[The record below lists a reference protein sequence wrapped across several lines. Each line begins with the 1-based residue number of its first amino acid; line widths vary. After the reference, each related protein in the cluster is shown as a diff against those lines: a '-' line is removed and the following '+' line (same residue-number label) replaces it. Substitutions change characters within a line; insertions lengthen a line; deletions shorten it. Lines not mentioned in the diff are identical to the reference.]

1 VTGLGA
7 PQQVNTTSPED
18 NDDELGEWIVA
29 SSNGTQHNGHR
40 RLKPVSNE
48 PSAHPTVSLIIPT
61 LNEAD
66 NLRHVLPTL
75 PAVVDELVIVDGG
88 STDGTVDVV
97 RQLRPDAVIVHDTRP
112 GKGVA
117 LQSGFEAAR
126 GEILVM
132 MDADGSMDPNDIATF
147 VAALHAGADVAKG
160 SRFLQGGG
168 SSDLTP
174 LRTFGNF
181 MLTQAVRVT
190 FGGRYSD
197 LCYGYMA
204 FWRHV
209 LPAFDPGVPGFEVE
223 TFLNVRALAAGLR
236 IVEVASFE
244 SPRIH
249 GDSHLRTFRDG
260 SRVLRTIA
268 RERRRLSRARAG
280 LGVPRPVARYSTVQR
295 SAVQVIEGET
305 AHAAPAFDSEA
316 TVPLSRML
324 IAAGAVKP
332 ALVHEPAHHESARL
346 HEVEV

>member
-1 VTGLGA
+1 MGA
-7 PQQVNTTSPED
+7 PTTNGVSHGI
-18 NDDELGEWIVA
+18 GEHA
-29 SSNGTQHNGHR
+29 HSGQHTHDGQHAQSGQNGHR
-40 RLKPVSNE
+40 RLHPVSTT
-48 PSAHPTVSLIIPT
+48 PARTIQVSLIIPT

-66 NLRHVLPTL
+66 NLLVVLPTL
-75 PAVVDELVIVDGG
+75 PDVVDELVIVDGG
-88 STDGTVDVV
+88 STDGTVEVV
-97 RQLRPDAVIVHDTRP
+97 QRLRPDATIVHDPRP
-112 GKGVA
+112 GKGIA
-117 LQSGFEAAR
+117 LQSGFDAAR

-132 MDADGSMDPNDIATF
+132 MDADGSMDPGDIATF

-168 SSDLTP
+168 SGDLTA

-181 MLTQAVRVT
+181 MLTQAVRLS

-249 GDSHLRTFRDG
+249 GESHLRTFRDG

-280 LGVPRPVARYSTVQR
+280 LGVPRPVARYSTHR
-295 SAVQVIEGET
+295 SAVELIETDVPCPVT
-305 AHAAPAFDSEA
+305 AGSPTDSPSVENLIIDGEA
-316 TVPLSRML
+316 TVPLSRL
-324 IAAGAVKP
+324 LVGSRGGRS
-332 ALVHEPAHHESARL
+332 ALL
-346 HEVEV
+346 HEVEA

>member
-1 VTGLGA
+1 MA
-7 PQQVNTTSPED
+7 TST
-18 NDDELGEWIVA
+18 
-29 SSNGTQHNGHR
+29 NGTHGVHR
-40 RLKPVSNE
+40 RLKTVSNE

-61 LNEAD
+61 LNEAE

-75 PAVVDELVIVDGG
+75 PSVVDELVIVDGG
-88 STDGTVDVV
+88 STDGTVEVV
-97 RQLRPDAVIVHDTRP
+97 RELRPDATIVHDPRH

-126 GEILVM
+126 GDILVM

-147 VAALHAGADVAKG
+147 VAALLAGADVAKG

-295 SAVQVIEGET
+295 SAVQLIEDET
-305 AHAAPAFDSEA
+305 AHATPVFDSEA
-316 TVPLSRML
+316 TVPLSRMMV
-324 IAAGAVKP
+324 AAGSVKP
-332 ALVHEPAHHESARL
+332 ALLHEPARHDSARHESARL